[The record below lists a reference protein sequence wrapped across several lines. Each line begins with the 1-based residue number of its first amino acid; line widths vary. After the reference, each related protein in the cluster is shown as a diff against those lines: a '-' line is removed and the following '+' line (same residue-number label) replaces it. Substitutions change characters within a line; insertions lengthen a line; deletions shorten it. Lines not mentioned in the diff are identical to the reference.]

1 MYFRTNMYMHRK
13 KNGKLYQNI
22 NWLHLVLVLK
32 MILILI
38 FCMFTS
44 LYFINKGFF
53 FLNGRID
60 LVNKYLLISCL
71 CLGAISNEKEK

>member
-1 MYFRTNMYMHRK
+1 MYFRTNMYMHRE
-13 KNGKLYQNI
+13 NNRKLYQNI
-22 NWLHLVLVLK
+22 NWLLLVLVLK

-53 FLNGRID
+53 FRMVELMWSTSI
-60 LVNKYLLISCL
+60 Y
-71 CLGAISNEKEK
+71 